1 MINVR
6 KIVSR
11 TRIAIESNKKSLW
24 VICKEYAVHL
34 PLWLNTLIHLRLW
47 RTCSRCLHNM
57 QWYSSCLRPRR
68 ESDCRQEAMHCGC
81 TYLLVIRL
89 ASLHD
94 TTRYLTC
101 ITLNLYT
108 CMEQWDW
115 RRPLSLSRFCKF
127 GYSREM
133 THIVRLS
140 WIRRRSNISPGNTR
154 THTPQL
160 CLNLVFT
167 FCMRKPASTLRS

>member
-24 VICKEYAVHL
+24 VICEEYVVHL

-47 RTCSRCLHNM
+47 RTCSRCLHNV

-81 TYLLVIRL
+81 TYLLIIRL

-101 ITLNLYT
+101 MYYI
-108 CMEQWDW
+108 E
-115 RRPLSLSRFCKF
+115 PLHLHGAMRLETSSFSKQILQIWIFSRDDAYRSFVMNTEKIE
-127 GYSREM
+127 YR
-133 THIVRLS
+133 S
-140 WIRRRSNISPGNTR
+140 W
-154 THTPQL
+154 
-160 CLNLVFT
+160 
-167 FCMRKPASTLRS
+167 